1 MYMEDIEKI
10 KKILELRANYQK
22 MENCAICGAKTGITY
37 FHNANDK
44 VGQLLCKTC
53 GELQVSEDEVKGNFQ
68 LEYLLR
74 RANKET

>member
-1 MYMEDIEKI
+1 MYMEDIERI

-22 MENCAICGAKTGITY
+22 LGTCTICGANTDSTY
-37 FHNANDK
+37 FHNPNDK

-53 GELQVSEDEVKGNFQ
+53 NEVQVSEDEVKGNFQ

-74 RANKET
+74 RANKQA